1 VKNLVETALKED
13 VELARDLRTLVLF
26 IRVYCREKHPEAIK
40 RLTRLP
46 THDVQEIAGQVIALC
61 PQCTQ
66 LLAHA
71 MTKRSNCPMSP
82 KPACK
87 HCPSHCYHPA
97 YRAQIRQVM
106 KFSGRHLLLSGRLD
120 YLLHLLF

>member
-1 VKNLVETALKED
+1 VEIALKSD
-13 VELARDLRTLVLF
+13 AGLARDLKTLVLF
-26 IRVYCREKHPEAIK
+26 IHVYCRHRHADEVK
-40 RLTRLP
+40 RLVKLQS
-46 THDVQEIAGQVIALC
+46 HDVQEIAGKVVALC

-71 MTKRSNCPMSP
+71 LIKRSNCPMDP

-87 HCPSHCYHPA
+87 HCPCHCYRKD
-97 YRAQIRQVM
+97 YRAQIREVM